1 MSTYSHSPLQLC
13 TALKS
18 LTRFT
23 GEGDRERK
31 KMSAVAEDLE
41 AELSCAV
48 CLDVYKDPRLL
59 TCGHNFCHTCLL
71 RVWENQDANLQRYSC
86 PECRTVFEDYPA
98 TQRNIKLSNII
109 ERIQAS
115 RDPLSENSVAGPV
128 QQSSAGDAT
137 CMLMRTEV
145 CANHGKPWEFFCKE
159 HKTCLCRSCLEEHK
173 THQYQL
179 LEDAKAV
186 NMDVLKENIRNL
198 EDSQKQM
205 QTNVEWLQAASSR
218 LASDRAKLREQVIQ
232 LFNGIQETLNVEK
245 ETVLALVDNE
255 KETSLTLL
263 ESRTREMEKKREEL
277 AWLITEANGLAGKE
291 ISSQDFM
298 DRFSWV
304 LERMLNADKT
314 APLCRVEKRELDRTV
329 IGQLKRHGQ
338 AAVRN
343 LSKGICEK
351 LRQEKSTLME
361 PPRLIQQKTVSST
374 TLKPSVLPKPIR
386 SLTLKP
392 STHFTLDPNTAHCN
406 ISISDDLLSA
416 QWVASPL
423 PHPAHPERF
432 RLHPQVLCGQGL
444 SRGEHTWQVEV
455 GGTRRWEVGVTCKSR
470 DQAWVDSCISW
481 ALRWD
486 GRRLQVFEGHKRY
499 SNPKLS
505 TIKQA
510 PALIQVHLDCG
521 QKTLSFLTAEEGLL
535 HRLSIN
541 ASGPV
546 FPGFYLEESFVK
558 IRKQE
563 IIQKP
568 IIT

>member
-1 MSTYSHSPLQLC
+1 
-13 TALKS
+13 
-18 LTRFT
+18 
-23 GEGDRERK
+23 
-31 KMSAVAEDLE
+31 MSAVAEDLE

-98 TQRNIKLSNII
+98 TQRNIKLRQLQRLHTNK
-109 ERIQAS
+109 AT
-115 RDPLSENSVAGPV
+115 GPDGV
-128 QQSSAGDAT
+128 PP
-137 CMLMRTEV
+137 RVTEV

-263 ESRTREMEKKREEL
+263 E
-277 AWLITEANGLAGKE
+277 
-291 ISSQDFM
+291 
-298 DRFSWV
+298 
-304 LERMLNADKT
+304 MLNADKT
-314 APLCRVEKRELDRTV
+314 APLCRVEKRE
-329 IGQLKRHGQ
+329 
-338 AAVRN
+338 N

-558 IRKQE
+558 SPCPPAALEQLFLHV
-563 IIQKP
+563 
-568 IIT
+568 

>member
-1 MSTYSHSPLQLC
+1 ME
-13 TALKS
+13 K
-18 LTRFT
+18 R
-23 GEGDRERK
+23 
-31 KMSAVAEDLE
+31 
-41 AELSCAV
+41 CAV

-109 ERIQAS
+109 ERIQQV
-115 RDPLSENSVAGPV
+115 L

-304 LERMLNADKT
+304 LERMLN
-314 APLCRVEKRELDRTV
+314 
-329 IGQLKRHGQ
+329 
-338 AAVRN
+338 
-343 LSKGICEK
+343 
-351 LRQEKSTLME
+351 KSTLME

>member
-1 MSTYSHSPLQLC
+1 
-13 TALKS
+13 
-18 LTRFT
+18 
-23 GEGDRERK
+23 
-31 KMSAVAEDLE
+31 MSAVAEDLE

-59 TCGHNFCHTCLL
+59 TCGHNFCHACLL
-71 RVWENQDANLQRYSC
+71 KVWENQGANMQRYSC

-98 TQRNIKLSNII
+98 AQRNIKLSNII

-115 RDPLSENSVAGPV
+115 REPPSEDSVAGPV
-128 QQSSAGDAT
+128 QRSAGDAK
-137 CMLMRTEV
+137 CVLMRTEV

-159 HKTCLCRSCLEEHK
+159 HKACLCTSCLEEHK
-173 THQYQL
+173 THQYQP

-186 NMDVLKENIRNL
+186 SMDVLKENIRNL

-205 QTNVEWLQAASSR
+205 QTNAEWLQAASSR
-218 LASDRAKLREQVIQ
+218 LTSDRANLREQVIQ
-232 LFNGIQETLNVEK
+232 LFNDIQETLNVEK

-255 KETSLTLL
+255 RETSLTHL
-263 ESRTREMEKKREEL
+263 ESRTREVEKKREEL
-277 AWLITEANGLAGKE
+277 ARLITEANGLVEKE
-291 ISSQDFM
+291 ISSKDFM
-298 DRFSWV
+298 DRFDGV
-304 LERMLNADKT
+304 LERMLNADKRAT
-314 APLCRVEKRELDRTV
+314 LCRVEKRELDRT
-329 IGQLKRHGQ
+329 ITGQLKQHGQ

-343 LSKGICEK
+343 LSKGIREK

-361 PPRLIQQKTVSST
+361 PPRLTPQKTISST
-374 TLKPSVLPKPIR
+374 TSKPSVLPKPVR
-386 SLTLKP
+386 SPTLKP

-416 QWVASPL
+416 QWVARPL

-444 SRGEHTWQVEV
+444 SRGEHAWQVEV

-486 GRRLQVFEGHKRY
+486 GRQLQAFEGHKRY

-510 PALIQVHLDCG
+510 PVLIQVHLDCG

-535 HRLSIN
+535 HRFSIK

-546 FPGFYLEESFVK
+546 FPGFYLEESAP
-558 IRKQE
+558 RGHEQDRRRRE
-563 IIQKP
+563 LPAARALIIFCMNSDPEQQRDKP
-568 IIT
+568 CRPVGVALG

>member
-1 MSTYSHSPLQLC
+1 PVTPSDTSVGGYTYYSYYYVLFLCSTTASLPKSVHFSP
-13 TALKS
+13 
-18 LTRFT
+18 
-23 GEGDRERK
+23 DRERK

-115 RDPLSENSVAGPV
+115 RDPLSENSVAGPGEP
-128 QQSSAGDAT
+128 Q
-137 CMLMRTEV
+137 V

-232 LFNGIQETLNVEK
+232 L
-245 ETVLALVDNE
+245 
-255 KETSLTLL
+255 
-263 ESRTREMEKKREEL
+263 EMEKKREEL

-298 DRFSWV
+298 D
-304 LERMLNADKT
+304 L
-314 APLCRVEKRELDRTV
+314 
-329 IGQLKRHGQ
+329 
-338 AAVRN
+338 RN

>member
-1 MSTYSHSPLQLC
+1 LPENMSSK
-13 TALKS
+13 LKD
-18 LTRFT
+18 LHY
-23 GEGDRERK
+23 
-31 KMSAVAEDLE
+31 LE

-115 RDPLSENSVAGPV
+115 RDPLSENSVHNAKHRMQCKYHVSINFFFSPCFTV

-521 QKTLSFLTAEEGLL
+521 QKTLSFLTAEEVETTE
-535 HRLSIN
+535 RAQRNNN
-541 ASGPV
+541 AAV
-546 FPGFYLEESFVK
+546 NLCVLKLF
-558 IRKQE
+558 
-563 IIQKP
+563 
-568 IIT
+568 

>member
-1 MSTYSHSPLQLC
+1 LASYGSC
-13 TALKS
+13 TGMK
-18 LTRFT
+18 
-23 GEGDRERK
+23 ERK

-98 TQRNIKLSNII
+98 TQRNIKLLPRRFEAVI
-109 ERIQAS
+109 A
-115 RDPLSENSVAGPV
+115 AKGG
-128 QQSSAGDAT
+128 SAGDAT

-205 QTNVEWLQAASSR
+205 QTNVEWLQAA
-218 LASDRAKLREQVIQ
+218 
-232 LFNGIQETLNVEK
+232 T
-245 ETVLALVDNE
+245 LVDNE

-314 APLCRVEKRELDRTV
+314 APLCRVE
-329 IGQLKRHGQ
+329 
-338 AAVRN
+338 N
-343 LSKGICEK
+343 
-351 LRQEKSTLME
+351 
-361 PPRLIQQKTVSST
+361 ST